1 MFCTAFVLVATFS
14 LILVFLLLLPSLDPT
29 LWDFTGYVVIESRV
43 YWEQLLYP
51 TKVGVRF
58 AYILP
63 SLYPTCGLHWF
74 AVVLIIRAHI
84 LIDNSELTIL
94 LCMTI

>member
-58 AYILP
+58 AYIQPPKPHLWDYIGLGT
-63 SLYPTCGLHWF
+63 LYPPQTSLVELH
-74 AVVLIIRAHI
+74 R
-84 LIDNSELTIL
+84 SG
-94 LCMTI
+94 